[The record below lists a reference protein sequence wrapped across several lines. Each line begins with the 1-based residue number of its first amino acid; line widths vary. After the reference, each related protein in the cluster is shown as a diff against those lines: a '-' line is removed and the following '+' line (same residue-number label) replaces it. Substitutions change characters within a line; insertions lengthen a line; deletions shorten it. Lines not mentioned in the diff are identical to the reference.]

1 MLGILENESGTAK
14 RRFATPF
21 LWLAVLAFTAAWPAF
36 SQSASPKTT
45 ETSSVEGI
53 VRDAGGEPVPCARV
67 LLVER
72 SDAKSVETKP
82 VETKS
87 IETKSTAAGMF
98 SFSGLHAGDFTVAA
112 QRVGLPAT
120 TSRSIE
126 LSTGEKKHLD
136 LVLDSPSPAN
146 VAADHPAPHDCYG
159 DSMQFSD
166 QPNFVIAGI
175 TDWSNLGLHGSDA
188 TARTSEA
195 LAKETLALKS
205 HARESPTN
213 SSTGV
218 AVVHR
223 QSGDRYERSNDPVAA
238 VREYEQAA
246 QLDPSEENY
255 LAWGSELLLHRA
267 AQPAAEVF
275 AKGFALH
282 PKSARM
288 LAGLGAA
295 MYADGLRDEA
305 ARRLCQASDLDPA
318 DFAPYLF
325 LGKMQE
331 TAIEPLPCA
340 EEKLER
346 FAGEQPENALANYY
360 YAISLWKGKRPS
372 GSSVESRRAEALLN
386 KAAAID
392 PALGESYLA
401 LGSLYSAQSDFARAQ
416 EVLRKAIGINPNL
429 GEAHRLLGQAYKRTG
444 QEAEAERE
452 FAIFKQCQKTASDAL
467 ERERR
472 EQRQFLVILKDQPT
486 ATSPR

>member
-1 MLGILENESGTAK
+1 MLGIRDNESRTAE
-14 RRFATPF
+14 RRSAARF
-21 LWLAVLAFTAAWPAF
+21 LWLAVLVLPGAWPTF
-36 SQSASPKTT
+36 SQSASPKTA

-53 VRDAGGEPVPCARV
+53 VRDAVGEPVPCAAVV
-67 LLVER
+67 LMER

-82 VETKS
+82 V
-87 IETKSTAAGMF
+87 ETKSTAAGMF
-98 SFSGLHAGDFTVAA
+98 SFSGLHAGDFTVAV
-112 QRVGLPAT
+112 QKVGSPAI

-126 LSTGEKKHLD
+126 LSTGEKKHID
-136 LVLDSPSPAN
+136 LVLDWPSPAN
-146 VAADHPAPHDCYG
+146 VAADHPATQDCHA

-205 HARESPTN
+205 HTRESPAD

-218 AVVHR
+218 AVAHR
-223 QSGDRYERSNDPVAA
+223 VSGDRYERSNDPVAA

-267 AQPAAEVF
+267 AEPAAEVF

-295 MYADGLRDEA
+295 MYANGLADEA
-305 ARRLCQASDLDPA
+305 ARRLCEACDLDPA

-325 LGKMQE
+325 LGKIQE
-331 TAIEPLPCA
+331 AAIDPFPCA
-340 EEKLER
+340 GEKLER
-346 FAGEQPENALANYY
+346 FAREQPENALANYY
-360 YAISLWKGKRPS
+360 YAISIWKGKRPS
-372 GSSVESRRAEALLN
+372 GNSVEFRRAEALLD
-386 KAAAID
+386 KAVAIN
-392 PALGESYLA
+392 PAFGESYLA
-401 LGSLYSAQSDFARAQ
+401 LGSLYSAQGDFAGAQ
-416 EVLRKAIGINPNL
+416 EVLRKAIGINPSL

-444 QEAEAERE
+444 QDAEAERE
-452 FAIFKQCQKTASDAL
+452 FAIFKQCQKAASDAL

>member
-1 MLGILENESGTAK
+1 MLDIRENESRTAE
-14 RRFATPF
+14 RSSAARF
-21 LWLAVLAFTAAWPAF
+21 LWLAVLVLFSAWPTF

-45 ETSSVEGI
+45 EATSVEGI
-53 VRDAGGEPVPCARV
+53 VRDAVGEPVPCV
-67 LLVER
+67 TVVLVER
-72 SDAKSVETKP
+72 SDARSVETKP
-82 VETKS
+82 V
-87 IETKSTAAGMF
+87 ETKSTAAGMF
-98 SFSGLHAGDFTVAA
+98 SFSGLHAGDFTVAV
-112 QRVGLPAT
+112 QKVGSPAI

-126 LSTGEKKHLD
+126 LSTGEKKHID
-136 LVLDSPSPAN
+136 LVLDSPAPAN
-146 VAADHPAPHDCYG
+146 VAADHPATQGCYA

-166 QPNFVIAGI
+166 HPNFVIAGV

-205 HARESPTN
+205 HTRESPAD

-218 AVVHR
+218 AHR
-223 QSGDRYERSNDPVAA
+223 VSGDRYERSNDPVAA

-267 AQPAAEVF
+267 AEPAAEVF

-295 MYADGLRDEA
+295 TYANGLPDEA
-305 ARRLCQASDLDPA
+305 ARRLCEASDLNPA
-318 DFAPYLF
+318 DLAPYLF
-325 LGKMQE
+325 LGKIQE
-331 TAIEPLPCA
+331 AAIDPLPCA
-340 EEKLER
+340 GEKLER
-346 FAGEQPENALANYY
+346 FAREQPENALANYY
-360 YAISLWKGKRPS
+360 YAISIWKGKRPS
-372 GSSVESRRAEALLN
+372 GSSVEFRRVEALLD
-386 KAAAID
+386 KAVGIN
-392 PALGESYLA
+392 PAFGESYLA
-401 LGSLYSAQSDFARAQ
+401 LGSLYSTLGDFVGAQ
-416 EVLRKAIGINPNL
+416 EVLRKAIGINPSL

-444 QEAEAERE
+444 QDGEAERE
-452 FAIFKQCQKTASDAL
+452 FAIFKQCQEAASDAQ

-472 EQRQFLVILKDQPT
+472 AQRQFLVILKDQPA

>member
-1 MLGILENESGTAK
+1 MLGIREDESRTAE
-14 RRFATPF
+14 RRSAARF
-21 LWLAVLAFTAAWPAF
+21 LWLAVLVLSGAGRTF

-45 ETSSVEGI
+45 ETSSVKGI
-53 VRDAGGEPVPCARV
+53 VRNAVGEPVPCATV
-67 LLVER
+67 VLVER

-87 IETKSTAAGMF
+87 TSAGMF
-98 SFSGLHAGDFTVAA
+98 SFSGLHAGDFTVAVQKA
-112 QRVGLPAT
+112 GSPAI

-126 LSTGEKKHLD
+126 LSTGEKKHID

-146 VAADHPAPHDCYG
+146 VAADYPATQDCYA

-205 HARESPTN
+205 HTRESPAD

-218 AVVHR
+218 AVAHR
-223 QSGDRYERSNDPVAA
+223 VSGDRYERSNDPVAA

-267 AQPAAEVF
+267 AEPAAEVF
-275 AKGFALH
+275 ARGFALH
-282 PKSARM
+282 AKSARM
-288 LAGLGAA
+288 LEGLGAA
-295 MYADGLRDEA
+295 MYANGLPDEA
-305 ARRLCQASDLDPA
+305 ARRLCAASDLDPA

-325 LGKMQE
+325 LGKIQE
-331 TAIEPLPCA
+331 GAGDPLPCA
-340 EEKLER
+340 GEKLER
-346 FAGEQPENALANYY
+346 FAREQPENALANYY
-360 YAISLWKGKRPS
+360 YAISIWKGKRPS
-372 GSSVESRRAEALLN
+372 GSSVEFRRAEALLD
-386 KAAAID
+386 KAVAIN
-392 PALGESYLA
+392 PAFGESYLA
-401 LGSLYSAQSDFARAQ
+401 LGSLYSAQGDFAAAQ
-416 EVLRKAIGINPNL
+416 EVLRRAIGINPSL

-444 QEAEAERE
+444 QDAEAERE
-452 FAIFKQCQKTASDAL
+452 FAIFKQCQKAASDAL

-486 ATSPR
+486 AASPR